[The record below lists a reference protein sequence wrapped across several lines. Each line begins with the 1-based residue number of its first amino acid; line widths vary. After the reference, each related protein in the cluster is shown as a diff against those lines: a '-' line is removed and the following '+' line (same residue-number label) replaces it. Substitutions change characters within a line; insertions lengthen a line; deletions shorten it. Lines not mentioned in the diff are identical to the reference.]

1 MPSGG
6 SGNRTPDGVDVSLIG
21 GGAMPNWLKE
31 SAGFVVR
38 RLISILLVLL
48 GVGTITFGVTRM
60 LGNPVYLLVG
70 QQTSPE
76 IVANMIHR
84 MGLDRPLP
92 EQYARYMLSVAQGDL
107 GISRVTQRP
116 VLTEIAI
123 RLPATMELVLAAM
136 FLIVAIAI
144 PVGVIAAT
152 RQGGVVDRVSQ
163 FIAQLGVSIPSFW
176 VGLLLIYV
184 FFFKLHWLPAPLG
197 RLSPLVTAP
206 PVRSGFLLVD
216 SLIAGDWLAFGSAL
230 RHLILPAVTL
240 WLVSAPSTFQI
251 TRTSLIQALRSDYVR
266 TARAAGLP
274 EGTVHYR
281 YALKNVVV
289 PVVTM
294 LAMTFGFL
302 MSSTVLVETV
312 FAWPGIGLFA
322 VNSMHNLDYEPII
335 GVVFLSALFYALAYF
350 AADLVTFA
358 VDPRIRAQ

>member
-1 MPSGG
+1 MPG
-6 SGNRTPDGVDVSLIG
+6 
-21 GGAMPNWLKE
+21 WLKE
-31 SAGFVVR
+31 SVGYLVR
-38 RLISILLVLL
+38 RVLSVLVVLL
-48 GVGTITFGVTRM
+48 GVGTITFAVTRM

-76 IVANMIHR
+76 IVENMIHQ

-123 RLPATMELVLAAM
+123 RLPATMELVLVAM
-136 FLIVAIAI
+136 LLIVVVAVPLGI
-144 PVGVIAAT
+144 VAAT
-152 RQGGVVDRVSQ
+152 RQGGIVDRAGRVV
-163 FIAQLGVSIPSFW
+163 AQLGVSIPSFW
-176 VGLLLIYV
+176 MGLLLIYV
-184 FFFKLHWLPAPLG
+184 FFFLLHWFPAPLG
-197 RLSPLVTAP
+197 RLSPLVAAP
-206 PVRSGFLLVD
+206 PTRTGLLLVD
-216 SLIAGDWLAFGSAL
+216 SLLAGNREAFVSAL
-230 RHLILPAVTL
+230 RHLVLPAVTL
-240 WLVSAPSTFQI
+240 WLVSAPSTFEI
-251 TRTSLIQALRSDYVR
+251 TRTSLIQTLRSDYVR
-266 TARAAGLP
+266 TARAFGMP
-274 EGTVHYR
+274 RGTVHYR
-281 YALKNVVV
+281 YALKNIVV
-289 PVVTM
+289 PVVTV

-350 AADLVTFA
+350 VADLITLA